1 MMPVMEDIV
10 PKVQGYQLRI
20 ALDMTEGCPSLIRP
34 FGAVD
39 NPNPASTHIAQVLS
53 P

>member
-1 MMPVMEDIV
+1 MPRTVDIV

-20 ALDMTEGCPSLIRP
+20 ALDMTEGCPSLIPP
-34 FGAVD
+34 FGIVD
-39 NPNPASTHIAQVLS
+39 NPNPASTHIAQVLR